1 MKENT
6 GREKQI
12 ERCKEN
18 KAAEVE
24 IQKKKVH
31 RNIER
36 HESRTALKI

>member
-24 IQKKKVH
+24 IQKKKFTEISGDKRVEQ
-31 RNIER
+31 R
-36 HESRTALKI
+36 